1 MVMIDPISDMISRI
15 KNGYLAGRLS
25 VEIPWSKM
33 KESLAKLLKESG
45 YISEVKKEKNSLI
58 LTLKYNGKEPG
69 LTEIRRISRPS
80 LRIYAAHTNLPKVL
94 GGAGTAIISTPKG
107 LMTNKQAKKAGV
119 GGEVICEIW

>member
-1 MVMIDPISDMISRI
+1 MIDPISDMISRI